1 MEFPLA
7 LRAPCPGTNIPLWGG
22 ILTRK
27 GELPQWQF
35 ARSPQPA
42 RKSWKGR
49 VAPCLQAPAKYA
61 KIGGGISISGGAG
74 GVGARDEGAT
84 AAASQSFN

>member
-7 LRAPCPGTNIPLWGG
+7 LRVSLPWDQHPFVGRDSNKKGRIAPMAICT
-22 ILTRK
+22 
-27 GELPQWQF
+27 
-35 ARSPQPA
+35 SPQPA

-49 VAPCLQAPAKYA
+49 VAPCLQAPGKYA